1 MGAFFVLLNM
11 VLGIVVPLGIQL
23 LDRERMTREERAW
36 VWTFASW
43 GSAVYNFGPLSLVA
57 WGYVTR
63 SPRYV
68 RGLATG
74 AGLAV
79 TAIATQGV
87 VVEGFGRALGLGVKQ
102 LADNRLGVAATMGA
116 AVALACIVGVVRA
129 FYEAI
134 RGLLRRRRGMSGAG

>member
-11 VLGIVVPLGIQL
+11 VLGIAVPLGIQL

-63 SPRYV
+63 SPRYA
-68 RGLATG
+68 RGLAIG

-79 TAIATQGV
+79 TAVAAQGV
-87 VVEGFGRALGLGVKQ
+87 VVEGFGQALGLGAKQ

-116 AVALACIVGVVRA
+116 AVVLAVLVCVVRGA
-129 FYEAI
+129 YEAV
-134 RGLLRRRRGMSGAG
+134 RGLLRRSG

>member
-1 MGAFFVLLNM
+1 MGTLFFALNM
-11 VLGIVVPLGIQL
+11 VLGMLIPLALQRM
-23 LDRERMTREERAW
+23 DRRRMTTEERAW
-36 VWTFASW
+36 VWNFASW
-43 GSAVYNFGPLSLVA
+43 GSAVYNFGPMSLVA

-87 VVEGFGRALGLGVKQ
+87 VVEGFGQIGRASCRERV
-102 LADNRLGVAATMGA
+102 
-116 AVALACIVGVVRA
+116 
-129 FYEAI
+129 
-134 RGLLRRRRGMSGAG
+134 